1 MCRGRE
7 AMKKKNVLVIAL
19 ILCLIASLFG
29 CGANDPGHNQGHIK
43 IVTTVF
49 PQYDWA
55 KNILGDNPAGAELV
69 LLADNGADMH
79 SFQPGA
85 QEIVDISTADVLIYV
100 GGESDTYIDDVLK
113 TNSYEKM
120 HVINLLESAGEFIKE
135 EELVEGMEGEEEEES
150 EEEEEPEYDEHVWLS
165 LKAASGLCD
174 KICDAICQIDPS
186 NEEYYRKN
194 LKEYK
199 EKLTALDDKYAK
211 VVSQASTDTI
221 LFGDRFPFRYMVD
234 DYGIKYFAAF
244 VGCSSETDASF
255 ETVTFLAKKVD
266 ELGLD
271 SVMIIENSDG
281 AIAQAIISNTETKDQ
296 KVLTMDSMQSVTA
309 DDIEAGET
317 YLGIME
323 ENLRVLQEALN

>member
-1 MCRGRE
+1 MI
-7 AMKKKNVLVIAL
+7 KKTVLAITL
-19 ILCLIASLFG
+19 ILCLIASLLG
-29 CGANDPGHNQGHIK
+29 CGSNAPGDRQGSIK

-55 KNILGDNPAGAELV
+55 KNILGDNPSGAELI

-85 QEIVDISTADVLIYV
+85 EEIVDISTADVLIYV
-100 GGESDTYIDDVLK
+100 GGESDTFVDDVLK
-113 TNSYEKM
+113 TNGNEKM
-120 HVINLLESAGEFIKE
+120 HVINLLESAGDYIKE
-135 EELVEGMEGEEEEES
+135 EELVEGMEGEEEEG

-165 LKAASGLCD
+165 LRAASGLCEE
-174 KICDAICQIDPS
+174 ICDAICKVDPS
-186 NEEYYRKN
+186 NEEYYRNN

-199 EKLTALDDKYAK
+199 EKLDSLDEEYAK
-211 VVSQASTDTI
+211 AVSEASTDTI

-323 ENLRVLQEALN
+323 ENLRVLKEALN